1 MHNKNPAGTCMSQD
15 ALHPQPHNELRPRPI
30 NTPARQRG
38 LNVCPVSGSGPQPR
52 RTRRVTVC
60 AIRRRLWPGWYVS
73 LAVLALTGCGGPPSA
88 GKNEP
93 ATKRA
98 PEVPPPINRLVF
110 GGDVM
115 LSRHVAKRMA
125 AAKDPALPFR
135 RIAPFFKG
143 ADLAFLNLE
152 SPFSD
157 KGPPPTTGMVFKAP
171 PEAIEG
177 LLLAGID
184 VVSTANNH
192 SRDQHEYGLL
202 YTLDWLEKHR
212 IAAVGSGRDD
222 AAARRGAILTA
233 NSVRFGFLAFTY
245 DQRNG
250 NHPSDDNRING
261 LDIQRLREDVAAIRQ
276 RSNITIVSMHAG
288 AEYATTPHPTQQ
300 QFARAA
306 VEAGAS
312 LVIGHHPHV
321 VQPCEEY
328 HTGVI
333 CYSLGNLVFDQTIP
347 GTNDG
352 LVVEAEFKGFSLR
365 KVRTHKVRI
374 ADTIPDFVDK
384 IP

>member
-1 MHNKNPAGTCMSQD
+1 MRGLIA
-15 ALHPQPHNELRPRPI
+15 ALAASVLIGCASKPKE
-30 NTPARQRG
+30 TPAVRKQD
-38 LNVCPVSGSGPQPR
+38 
-52 RTRRVTVC
+52 
-60 AIRRRLWPGWYVS
+60 I
-73 LAVLALTGCGGPPSA
+73 
-88 GKNEP
+88 EI
-93 ATKRA
+93 
-98 PEVPPPINRLVF
+98 PPPINRLVF

-115 LSRHVAKRMA
+115 LSRHVAVRMRA
-125 AAKDPALPFR
+125 AQDPSLPFR
-135 RIAPFFKG
+135 KIAPFFKD

-157 KGPPPTTGMVFKAP
+157 KGAPPTSGMVFKAP

-177 LLLAGID
+177 LQLAGID

-202 YTLDWLEKHR
+202 YTLDWLEKNR
-212 IAAVGSGRDD
+212 IAAVGTGRDE
-222 AAARRGAILTA
+222 AATRRGAVLTA
-233 NSVRFGFLAFTY
+233 NTVKFGFLGYTY

-250 NHPSDDNRING
+250 NHKEDDGRING
-261 LDIQRLREDVAAIRQ
+261 LDIVRLREDIAAIRKI
-276 RSNITIVSMHAG
+276 SNITIVSMHAG
-288 AEYATTPHPTQQ
+288 IEYAKAPHPAQQ

-306 VEAGAS
+306 IEAGAT

-333 CYSLGNLVFDQTIP
+333 CYSLGNLVFDQTAP

-365 KVRTHKVRI
+365 KLRTHKIRI
-374 ADTIPDFVDK
+374 VDTVPELAIKTP
-384 IP
+384 